1 MQHTSFLASLEAIVS
16 RTPAQ
21 SQQSFMAMKVA
32 GFDVNTTN
40 SIYVNRMQLFLQG
53 SDYDIDKAN
62 VLGIKINNG
71 IL

>member
-1 MQHTSFLASLEAIVS
+1 MSFEEWYSQTAPYIKHILDFGIKQHTSFLASLEAIVS

-40 SIYVNRMQLFLQG
+40 SIYVNRM
-53 SDYDIDKAN
+53 
-62 VLGIKINNG
+62 
-71 IL
+71 

>member
-1 MQHTSFLASLEAIVS
+1 LDFGIKQHTSFLASLEAIVS

-40 SIYVNRMQLFLQG
+40 SIYVNRM
-53 SDYDIDKAN
+53 
-62 VLGIKINNG
+62 
-71 IL
+71 